1 MNKEK
6 KSLIIHYIEEFVII
20 SLGLLILLGLL
31 SFTNFTFTLT
41 LLSIWVFLF
50 NAIIFTYW
58 FWKSESKKWEKI
70 IALLYFFLVEFVIIL
85 ADK

>member
-50 NAIIFTYW
+50 NAIIFTY
-58 FWKSESKKWEKI
+58 
-70 IALLYFFLVEFVIIL
+70 LL
-85 ADK
+85 